1 MVEQISR
8 LLAVNGYIPHGYCL
22 SWSPPLVVTFVIS
35 DVLIFLSYMSMP
47 VALGYFARKREDF
60 PYRWLLWLFSAFIL
74 ACGATH
80 LMGAIVLYKPMYA
93 FDALLKACTAAISVV
108 TAIVLWPLLP
118 QALKLPSPMQLK
130 KANEALQNE
139 ISHRRQV
146 EEELRLAHNVAKS
159 NLERNVSLLA
169 AIVESSGDAIIG
181 KTPDGI
187 VTSWNRAAE
196 RIFGY
201 TAQEMIGH
209 SVLSLLPAERQQE
222 EQNFLGAVARGESI
236 YQFETERIRK
246 DGRLI
251 DVSFTISPIR
261 NLQNQIIGVSATA
274 RDISE
279 RKRAESQIERLAFS
293 DPLTGLPNR
302 RLLMDRLERAL
313 VLAHRNQQL
322 SAVLFIDLDNFKM
335 VNDPLGHDTGD
346 VLLKDVAMRLKSCVR
361 EGDTVARLGGDEF
374 VVLLENLN
382 GGTIE
387 ATEQSGVVGSKILTA
402 LSKPYQLDSHEQY
415 GSASI
420 GVTLFGADRKET
432 VEELLKRSELAMYD
446 AKAAGR
452 NVLRFFEQEMKAV
465 VSARVQLEEGLRHA
479 LQGDQFVLYY
489 QPQGDDI
496 THLTGA
502 EALVRWRH
510 PQRGLVSPGDFI
522 AVAEASGLILPLGR
536 WVLHAACTQL
546 ALWAAQ
552 PGMAHLIIS
561 VNVSAREFRQPKFA
575 EEVRHIINETGANP
589 RRLKLEL
596 TESVLVED
604 VEEIISKMNV
614 IKELGV
620 SFSLDD
626 FGTGYSSLSYL
637 KRLPLDQLKI
647 AQEFVRDILID
658 SNDAAI
664 AKMVIVLAEALGLQ
678 VIAEGVETAAQRD
691 LLLGLGCHHYQGY
704 LLSAPVPIETFEALF
719 KHSA

>member
-1 MVEQISR
+1 MIEHLSR
-8 LLAVNGYIPHGYCL
+8 LLAVNGYIL
-22 SWSPPLVVTFVIS
+22 SWSPPLVVTFVVS
-35 DVLIFLSYMSMP
+35 DVLIFLSYLSMP
-47 VALGYFARKREDF
+47 VALVYFARKREDF

-80 LMGAIVLYKPMYA
+80 LMGAVVLYEPMYA
-93 FDALLKACTAAISVV
+93 LDALLKACTAVISVV

-118 QALKLPSPMQLK
+118 QALKLPSPIQLK
-130 KANEALQNE
+130 NANEALQSE
-139 ISHRRQV
+139 ISYRRQV
-146 EEELRLAHNVAKS
+146 EEELRLANNVAKS

-181 KTPDGI
+181 KTREGI
-187 VTSWNRAAE
+187 VTSWNKAAE
-196 RIFGY
+196 KIFGY
-201 TAQEMIGH
+201 TADEMIGH

-222 EQNFLGAVARGESI
+222 EENFLGAVARGESI

-261 NLQNQIIGVSATA
+261 NLQNQIIGVSVTA

-279 RKRAESQIERLAFS
+279 RKRAESQIELLAFS

-313 VLAHRNQQL
+313 ILAHRNQQL
-322 SAVLFIDLDNFKM
+322 SALLFVDLDNFKM
-335 VNDPLGHDTGD
+335 VNDTLGHDTGD
-346 VLLKDVAMRLKSCVR
+346 LLLKDVAVRLKSCVR

-374 VVLLENLN
+374 VVLLENLDE
-382 GGTIE
+382 GTIE
-387 ATEQSGVVGSKILTA
+387 ATQQSGVVGSKILTV
-402 LSKPYQLDSHEQY
+402 LTKPYQLDSHEQY

-420 GVTLFGADRKET
+420 GVTLFGADRNET

-465 VSARVQLEEGLRHA
+465 VNARVQLEEGLRHA

-536 WVLHAACTQL
+536 WVLQAACTQL
-546 ALWAAQ
+546 ALWAAH
-552 PGMAHLIIS
+552 PRMAHLIIS
-561 VNVSAREFRQPKFA
+561 VNVSAREFRQTKFA
-575 EEVRHIINETGANP
+575 EEVLHIINETGANP
-589 RRLKLEL
+589 QRLKLEL

-691 LLLGLGCHHYQGY
+691 LLVGLGCHHYQGY
-704 LLSAPVPIETFEALF
+704 LLSAPVPIETFEALV
-719 KHSA
+719 KHST

>member
-1 MVEQISR
+1 

-201 TAQEMIGH
+201 TAEEMIGH

-322 SAVLFIDLDNFKM
+322 SALLFIDLDNFKM
-335 VNDPLGHDTGD
+335 VNDTLGHDTGD

-420 GVTLFGADRKET
+420 GVTLFGADRNET

-496 THLTGA
+496 NHLTGA

-575 EEVRHIINETGANP
+575 EEVRHVINETGANP

-664 AKMVIVLAEALGLQ
+664 AKMVIVLAEAMGLQ

>member
-322 SAVLFIDLDNFKM
+322 SALLFIDLDNFKM

-387 ATEQSGVVGSKILTA
+387 ATEQSGVVGSKILTV

-465 VSARVQLEEGLRHA
+465 VNARVQLEEGLRHA

-575 EEVRHIINETGANP
+575 EEVRHVINETGANP

-704 LLSAPVPIETFEALF
+704 LLSEPVPIETFEALF

>member
-420 GVTLFGADRKET
+420 GVTLFGADRNET

-496 THLTGA
+496 NHLTGA

-575 EEVRHIINETGANP
+575 EEVRHVINETGANP

-704 LLSAPVPIETFEALF
+704 LMSAPVPIETFEALF
-719 KHSA
+719 KQST

>member
-704 LLSAPVPIETFEALF
+704 LMSAPVPIETFEALF

>member
-201 TAQEMIGH
+201 TAEEMIGH

-322 SAVLFIDLDNFKM
+322 SALLFIDLDNFKM

-387 ATEQSGVVGSKILTA
+387 ATEQSGVVGSKILTV

-465 VSARVQLEEGLRHA
+465 VNARVQLEEGLRHA

-704 LLSAPVPIETFEALF
+704 LMSAPVPIETFEALF
-719 KHSA
+719 KQST

>member
-201 TAQEMIGH
+201 TAEEMIGH

-420 GVTLFGADRKET
+420 GVTLFGADRNET

-465 VSARVQLEEGLRHA
+465 VNARVQLEEGLRHA

-575 EEVRHIINETGANP
+575 EEVRHVINETGANP

-704 LLSAPVPIETFEALF
+704 LLSEPVPIETFEALF

>member
-335 VNDPLGHDTGD
+335 VNDTLGHDTGD

-387 ATEQSGVVGSKILTA
+387 ATEQSGVVGSKILTV

-465 VSARVQLEEGLRHA
+465 VNARVQLEEGLRHA

-575 EEVRHIINETGANP
+575 EEVRHVINETGANP

-704 LLSAPVPIETFEALF
+704 LLSEPVPIETFEALF

>member
-8 LLAVNGYIPHGYCL
+8 LLAVNGYIPHGYCI
-22 SWSPPLVVTFVIS
+22 SWSPTLVVTFVVS
-35 DVLIFLSYMSMP
+35 DLLIFLSYLSMP

-80 LMGAIVLYKPMYA
+80 LMGAIVLYQPMYA
-93 FDALLKACTAAISVV
+93 LDALLKACTAAISVV

-118 QALKLPSPMQLK
+118 QALKLPSPIQLR
-130 KANEALQNE
+130 KANEALQSE
-139 ISHRRQV
+139 ISYRKQV
-146 EEELRLAHNVAKS
+146 EEELRLANDVAKS

-181 KTPDGI
+181 KTLEGI
-187 VTSWNRAAE
+187 VTSWNQAAE
-196 RIFGY
+196 KIFGF
-201 TAQEMIGH
+201 TADEMIGR
-209 SVLSLLPAERQQE
+209 SVSILLPAECQQE
-222 EQNFLGAVARGESI
+222 EQDFLSTVARGESI
-236 YQFETERIRK
+236 YHFESERIRK
-246 DGRLI
+246 DGCRI
-251 DVSFTISPIR
+251 DVSFTVSPIR
-261 NLQNQIIGVSATA
+261 NLQNQIIGVSVIA

-279 RKRAESQIERLAFS
+279 RKRAESEIERLAFS

-302 RLLMDRLERAL
+302 RLLMDRLDRAL

-322 SAVLFIDLDNFKM
+322 SALLFVDLDNFKM
-335 VNDPLGHDTGD
+335 VNDTLGHDTGD
-346 VLLKDVAMRLKSCVR
+346 VLLKNVSVRLKSCVR

-374 VVLLENLN
+374 IVLLENLS
-382 GGTIE
+382 GEAIE
-387 ATEQSGVVGSKILTA
+387 ATHQSGVVGSKILQA
-402 LSKPYQLDSHEQY
+402 LSKPYPLDGHEQY
-415 GSASI
+415 CSASI

-432 VEELLKRSELAMYD
+432 VEELLKRSELAMYQ
-446 AKAAGR
+446 AKGAGR
-452 NVLRFFEQEMKAV
+452 NVLRFFEQEMMAV
-465 VSARVQLEEGLRHA
+465 INARAQLEAGLRQA
-479 LQGDQFVLYY
+479 LQVDQFVLYY

-496 THLTGA
+496 ALLTGA

-510 PQRGLVSPGDFI
+510 PQRGLVTPGDFI

-536 WVLHAACTQL
+536 WVLRAACTQL
-546 ALWAAQ
+546 ALWAKEPKLAQ
-552 PGMAHLIIS
+552 LIIS

-575 EEVRHIINETGANP
+575 EDVLRILNETGANP
-589 RRLKLEL
+589 LRLKLEL

-604 VEEIISKMNV
+604 VEEIISKMNA
-614 IKELGV
+614 IKEIGV

-647 AQEFVRDILID
+647 AQEFIRDILID

-664 AKMVIVLAEALGLQ
+664 AKMVILLAEALSLQ
-678 VIAEGVETAAQRD
+678 VIAEGVETAAQKD
-691 LLLGLGCHHYQGY
+691 LLARMGCHHYQGY
-704 LLSAPVPIETFEALF
+704 LLSAPLPLEAFEALF
-719 KHSA
+719 KQST